1 MSTLVTSIP
10 FRASGSFSTSNR
22 FGSRWDV
29 MDIKNEQ
36 GLMDFA
42 KLKLL
47 DGPSVLKPT
56 DRSGSLACLSVRF
69 ALEFNSAEKNTSD
82 VLCTQVE
89 RHMRLCLAVT
99 AGREKFITLAG
110 SEPLLAE
117 AAYEVVKHS
126 KSNPVWHLDRHS
138 DLNCVD
144 RGRRGELVA
153 TLLIMQAF
161 DAARAVS
168 TGSRWVSVDA
178 FMKELFPERPYQVL
192 HGSLPTFARHGQNYN
207 FVETF
212 RGYGMW
218 FNHVIK
224 IEDNSM
230 FTADHLW
237 KFVTRGAMILCADG
251 QEGIDIVL
259 PVCDTQRTL
268 SRDTVTAIV
277 IQVKNDEKY
286 KLKIDKTLFDRMS
299 PVKLGLFPDDMDPK
313 PVIRL
318 VLALASK
325 DAGVSFPEVRGRE
338 PHHADSFTAFD
349 VWIAGLSAAAHKH
362 IEKDL
367 SSYIRLLERSLRPH
381 DAFNMVDDDSMEDE
395 ARRSRGDARRKMA
408 PLILNHVRHNYVY
421 MSKGK

>member
-1 MSTLVTSIP
+1 
-10 FRASGSFSTSNR
+10 
-22 FGSRWDV
+22 

-47 DGPSVLKPT
+47 DGSSVLKPT

-69 ALEFNSAEKNTSD
+69 ALEFNSAEENTSD

-117 AAYEVVKHS
+117 AVYEVVKHS
-126 KSNPVWHLDRHS
+126 KSNSVWHLDRHS

-161 DAARAVS
+161 DAARAV

-178 FMKELFPERPYQVL
+178 FMMELLPERPYQVL
-192 HGSLPTFARHGQNYN
+192 HGFLPTFSRHGQNYN

-212 RGYGMW
+212 RDYGMW

-395 ARRSRGDARRKMA
+395 ARRSRGDAKRKMA
-408 PLILNHVRHNYVY
+408 PLILNDVRHNYVY